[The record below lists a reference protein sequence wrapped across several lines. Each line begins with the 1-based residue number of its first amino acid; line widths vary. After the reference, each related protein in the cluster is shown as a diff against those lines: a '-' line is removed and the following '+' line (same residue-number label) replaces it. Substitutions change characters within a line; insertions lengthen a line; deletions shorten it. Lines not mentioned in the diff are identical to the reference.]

1 MMSSTI
7 HSTVPDRVANL
18 TVREFIEL
26 LRINEFDHAA
36 WEVTVFSRRLS
47 GKRSGRTDSFGKLPA
62 ARRSL
67 KAMGY

>member
-26 LRINEFDHAA
+26 LRINEFDQSA
-36 WEVTVFSRRLS
+36 WRVTVFSRRLS
-47 GKRSGRTDSFGKLPA
+47 ARVDGFELP
-62 ARRSL
+62 SL
-67 KAMGY
+67 RQSLNDMGY